1 MLTNEEKIKILE
13 FWYETH
19 SYVLVRR
26 KFIIEFGLVGRKK
39 ATAPSDSVIKLVVEN
54 FKKNGSVQP
63 QRKGINSKNHVRT
76 PEKIEEVRESV
87 TKSPGASLRRRSLK
101 LGIPKTTTA
110 RILKDDLKMFPYR
123 ITTHHLLS
131 NDDVTRRLAMCKWFS
146 TKMEEEPDWINNVW
160 FSDEAHFHLN
170 GAVNNHNNRF
180 WGTERPDQ
188 VAPKNLKGPKV
199 TAWCALNAKYGV
211 IGPYWFE
218 ENGRTVT
225 VNAARYRKLIDRFGR
240 ALKRKVSD
248 DDSKKVVFMQDGA
261 TPHTSNETVEHLY
274 SVFGDDYNLIG
285 KKLDIEWAP
294 HSPDLNPLD
303 FFFWGAAKNEVYKIS
318 SEDLADLKKAVT
330 SFARSVTVLECKKVI
345 DNFAVRINACK
356 NRKGCHYEHVD
367 YYACA

>member
-54 FKKNGSVQP
+54 FKKNASVQP

-188 VAPKNLKGPKV
+188 VAPK
-199 TAWCALNAKYGV
+199 
-211 IGPYWFE
+211 I
-218 ENGRTVT
+218 
-225 VNAARYRKLIDRFGR
+225 
-240 ALKRKVSD
+240 
-248 DDSKKVVFMQDGA
+248 
-261 TPHTSNETVEHLY
+261 
-274 SVFGDDYNLIG
+274 
-285 KKLDIEWAP
+285 
-294 HSPDLNPLD
+294 
-303 FFFWGAAKNEVYKIS
+303 
-318 SEDLADLKKAVT
+318 
-330 SFARSVTVLECKKVI
+330 
-345 DNFAVRINACK
+345 
-356 NRKGCHYEHVD
+356 
-367 YYACA
+367 